1 VIAPSQR
8 LFTAAEYH
16 RILAAGVF
24 ALDEPVELLHGRIV
38 SMPPQGPLHAAVV
51 RRLLQALLALGY
63 PLGQLLTEQPIAL
76 GDDSEP
82 VPDGCLVEPDPAGLD
97 YEGGHP
103 TPQRVLLVVEVSA
116 STLAADL
123 SIKARA
129 YAAAGIPRYWVV
141 DAENARLYEHTL
153 PADGNYAS
161 VVVLD
166 RKESV
171 VLPNGARLEIARLFK
186 R

>member
-1 VIAPSQR
+1 MVAVSER
-8 LFTAAEYH
+8 RFMVAEYH
-16 RILAAGVF
+16 RILEAGVF
-24 ALDEPVELLHGRIV
+24 GLDENIELLQGRIL

-63 PLGQLLTEQPIAL
+63 PLGQLLSEQPIAL
-76 GDDSEP
+76 SADSEP
-82 VPDGCLVEPDPAGLD
+82 VPDVFLVEPDPEGLD

-103 TPQRVLLVVEVSA
+103 TPDRVLLVIEVAA

-141 DAENARLYEHTL
+141 DVENARLYEHTL
-153 PADGNYAS
+153 PVAEGYAN
-161 VVVLD
+161 VVV
-166 RKESV
+166 RNRQESLA
-171 VLPNGARLEIARLFK
+171 LPNGARLEMGLLF
-186 R
+186 RR